1 MYKGK
6 SVSVVMS
13 TYNEKESIRKCIEDF
28 FETGFAD
35 EVIIVNNNAA
45 EGTDE
50 EVRKTKARLVYESKQ
65 GYGYGFQLGLA
76 EAKGDLL
83 VMCEPDG
90 TFYPSDLE
98 KYLVYSQD
106 MMVVQ
111 GSRTNATTILENA
124 NMGLFLKYGNFA
136 VAKMAEWLYMKTAP
150 NISDCG
156 CTYRLM
162 RREAYKMIQPYFREG
177 GSAFGFELTLLTIR
191 AGIHMCEIPIHYG
204 ERVGK
209 SSVTGSSWKS
219 FSLGMRMIAFVIKH
233 RILDLFAKYPPSTR
247 VA

>member
-28 FETGFAD
+28 LNTGFVD
-35 EVIIVNNNAA
+35 EVIIVNNNAT

-50 EVRKTKARLVYESKQ
+50 EVSKTRARIVYESKQ

-90 TFYPSDLE
+90 TFYPSDIE

-136 VAKMAEWLYMKTAP
+136 VAKLAELLYMKSAP

-156 CTYRLM
+156 CTFRLI
-162 RREAYKMIQPYFREG
+162 RREAYNMIRPYFREG
-177 GSAFGFELTLLTIR
+177 GSAFGFELSLLTIR
-191 AGIHMCEIPIHYG
+191 AGIRMCEIPIHYG
-204 ERVGK
+204 ERVGN
-209 SSVTGSSWKS
+209 SSVTGSVWKS
-219 FSLGMRMIAFVIKH
+219 FALGMRMILFVMKR
-233 RILDLFAKYPPSTR
+233 RILDLFVKYP
-247 VA
+247 V